1 MNQMPFSL
9 PGRIQAASYDQS
21 FLQDVKSG
29 FDTLGLDPRML
40 FYILLVLVAAG
51 VFYLLAWLLDMARR
65 RRRSA
70 QLPAYMIGEKQKISQ
85 VLQQAIDERSKF
97 EMRFLPS
104 DYTRPV
110 ALCTLLEF
118 DAASLNFDLDP
129 GVQLSKQWKER
140 LTEFYFRIKG
150 NKKQHIYYRFAS
162 HIKDVQRVSQSR
174 NTLRVAFPDSLE
186 LQQKRAHLRLEPPN
200 QYLLGIAVWREPS
213 EPLPADVRQWGRPHL
228 RFKPGIAESSVALE
242 DLSAGGVRML
252 VTREALK
259 KSKLDV
265 SVGQRLYLMLDLY
278 DPEASRKRRF
288 LLLCRVQHVYE
299 DFETRNVEWGLQFV
313 SNGRLKMEQNQ
324 NEDACPEV
332 EWKPVDQEG
341 VEALGS
347 WVMKRHLELYRDK
360 GII

>member
-1 MNQMPFSL
+1 MNQMPFNLS
-9 PGRIQAASYDQS
+9 GAIKAASYDQS

-29 FDTLGLDPRML
+29 FDSLGLDPRML
-40 FYILLVLVAAG
+40 YYILLVLVAAG
-51 VFYLLAWLLDMARR
+51 VLFLLARLIEGLRR
-65 RRRSA
+65 RRRKSA
-70 QLPAYMIGEKQKISQ
+70 LPAYMIGEKQKILH
-85 VLQQAIDERSKF
+85 VLQQAVDERSKF

-104 DYTRPV
+104 EYTRPV
-110 ALCTLLEF
+110 AVCTLLEF
-118 DAASLNFDLDP
+118 DATTLSFDLDP
-129 GVQLSKQWKER
+129 GVQLSKQWNDR
-140 LTEFYFRIKG
+140 LAEFYFRIKG
-150 NKKQHIYYRFAS
+150 DKKQFIYYRFAS
-162 HIKDVQRVSQSR
+162 HIKEVQRISQSR
-174 NTLRVAFPDSLE
+174 NTMRVAVPESLE
-186 LQQKRAHLRLEPPN
+186 LQQKRAHLRLEPPS
-200 QYLLGIAVWREPS
+200 QYLLGIAVWREPG
-213 EPLPADVRQWGRPHL
+213 EPLPTEVKQWGRPHL
-228 RFKPGIAESSVALE
+228 RFKPGIAESSLALE

-265 SVGQRLYLMLDLY
+265 SVGHRLYLMLDLY

-313 SNGRLKMEQNQ
+313 SHGRLKKEQTQ
-324 NEDACPEV
+324 DEDVSPEV

-341 VEALGS
+341 VETLGS